1 MSCNCFIKKAY
12 DLMVVDKEAVH
23 LQKTAW
29 FMSMLLFS
37 PGLVPLE
44 FSFMVA
50 SQ

>member
-1 MSCNCFIKKAY
+1 MA
-12 DLMVVDKEAVH
+12 VDKEAVH
-23 LQKTAW
+23 FQKTMW

-44 FSFMVA
+44 FSFMVV